1 MKAREGNKER
11 NNENKLH
18 VFEMF
23 FLLCIFVKVIVCM
36 HGTPYPRK
44 TIHNTLQ
51 YERGNNHKLGF

>member
-1 MKAREGNKER
+1 MGKMAEVVAVMCQKKKTKKKTMKAGEGNKER

-36 HGTPYPRK
+36 HGAS
-44 TIHNTLQ
+44 
-51 YERGNNHKLGF
+51 